1 MIEVNNLTGTYI
13 NKELLIEVA
22 KKVLKREDRKMAE
35 LSIAIVGEA
44 KMRELNK
51 KYRQKDK
58 ATDVLSFQYGNH
70 KTGEVAICLKEVK
83 KNAKKFKSTLNK
95 ELARVL
101 IHGILHILGY
111 NHKGMVKKESYY
123 LLQIK

>member
-13 NKELLIEVA
+13 NKKLLIEVA

-44 KMRELNK
+44 KMRELNE

-70 KTGEVAICLKEVK
+70 KAGEVVICLKEVK

-111 NHKGMVKKESYY
+111 NHKGMAKKESYY